1 MIYAGRREKRI
12 SPQKKIRGRPK
23 VSVGLVILMILASVF
38 FIRVIGILKDNKE
51 RGAFVYVQLL
61 NIGLPIVENTVYDE
75 GTYAENKLSISNVC
89 LEALGL
95 QNFTYEKILSKE
107 LSILL
112 AYCAEDCL

>member
-1 MIYAGRREKRI
+1 MIWAR
-12 SPQKKIRGRPK
+12 
-23 VSVGLVILMILASVF
+23 VF
-38 FIRVIGILKDNKE
+38 YIRVIGILKDNKE

-107 LSILL
+107 LSILGSVDKL
-112 AYCAEDCL
+112 VTIHLIIVQIW